1 MPELVSTIIPTYNRA
16 ALLVRALDSV
26 AAQGYRPIEVVII
39 DDGST
44 DNTVEIV
51 SARRQY
57 LAARGIDVIFHQQ
70 QNQKAPKARNVGMK
84 LARGSLF
91 AFLDSDD
98 LWLPTFLETVVRL
111 LDQHPECGMGFSG
124 ILGIDDNDVV
134 FAERKIYLEPEP
146 IEGVLRNPFNHIIRY
161 MPTQTSGVIVRRS
174 VIEDVGDFDLALPVV
189 EDWDLWYRIGK
200 RYDMCYTTRALACNR
215 SHPDNLPK
223 HDTLALSGNIR
234 MNLRHL
240 PDVTDAFSRDVLTQR
255 IHKQI
260 ILLQE
265 QILREGKEA
274 NGSSALLHNELSP
287 ETWRF
292 KLGNLMREQPA
303 WIGQMYARVIRA
315 LGDYQRN
322 EWVKRNASVSGA
334 AAR

>member
-1 MPELVSTIIPTYNRA
+1 MAELVSTIIPTYNRA

-26 AAQGYRPIEVVII
+26 AAQGYRPIEVVIV

-44 DNTVEIV
+44 DNTVDV
-51 SARRQY
+51 VAARRQY

-134 FAERKIYLEPEP
+134 FAERKMYLEPDP
-146 IEGVLRNPFNHIIRY
+146 VEGVLRKPFNRIIRY
-161 MPTQTSGVIVRRS
+161 MPTQTSGVIVRKS
-174 VIEDVGDFDLALPVV
+174 VIDDVGDFDLNLPVV

-223 HDTLALSGNIR
+223 HDTLALSGNIK

-240 PDVTDAFSRDVLTQR
+240 PDVTDPFSREVLIAR
-255 IHKQI
+255 LHKQI
-260 ILLQE
+260 TLLQE
-265 QILREGKEA
+265 QIMREGKHA
-274 NGSSALLHNELSP
+274 NGCAPLLESEMSP
-287 ETWRF
+287 ETGRF
-292 KLGNLMREQPA
+292 KLGTLIREQPG
-303 WIGQMYARVIRA
+303 WVGQMYAYVIRA
-315 LGDYQRN
+315 LGEYQRS
-322 EWVKRNASVSGA
+322 EWIRRSGGT

>member
-26 AAQGYRPIEVVII
+26 AAQAYRPIEVVII

-44 DNTVEIV
+44 DNTVETV
-51 SARRQY
+51 TSRRPY

-98 LWLPTFLETVVRL
+98 LWLPDFLETVVRL
-111 LDQHPECGMGFSG
+111 LDEHPECGMGFSG

-134 FAERKIYLEPEP
+134 FAERRMYLDPDPE
-146 IEGVLRNPFNHIIRY
+146 EGVLQEPFNRIIRY
-161 MPTQTSGVIVRRS
+161 MPTQTSGVIVRRT
-174 VIEDVGDFDLALPVV
+174 VIDDVGDFDLSLPVV

-223 HDTLALSGNIR
+223 HDTLALSGNIK

-240 PDVTDAFSRDVLTQR
+240 PDVTDGFSREVLIER

-260 ILLQE
+260 TLLQE
-265 QILREGKEA
+265 QILREGKHA
-274 NGSSALLHNELSP
+274 NGYAPLLENQLSP

-292 KLGNLMREQPA
+292 ALGCLMREQPEWVGRAYA
-303 WIGQMYARVIRA
+303 WIIRA
-315 LGDYQRN
+315 MGEYQRN
-322 EWVKRNASVSGA
+322 EWVKRTATAGGA

>member
-26 AAQGYRPIEVVII
+26 AAQGYRPIEVVIV

-44 DNTVEIV
+44 DNTVDV
-51 SARRQY
+51 VTSRRQY
-57 LAARGIDVIFHQQ
+57 LAGKGIEVIFHQQ

-98 LWLPTFLETVVRL
+98 LWLPTFLETVVGL
-111 LDQHPECGMGFSG
+111 LDRHPECGMAFSG

-134 FAERKIYLEPEP
+134 FAERKMYLEPEP
-146 IEGVLRNPFNHIIRY
+146 EEDVLEEPFNHIIRY
-161 MPTQTSGVIVRRS
+161 MPTQTSGVVARKS
-174 VIEDVGDFDLALPVV
+174 VIDDVGDFDLSLPVV

-200 RYDMCYTTRALACNR
+200 RYDMEYTVRALACNR
-215 SHPDNLPK
+215 QHPNNLPK
-223 HDTLALSGNIR
+223 TDTLALSGNIK

-240 PDVTDAFSRDVLTQR
+240 PDVTDPFSREVLITR
-255 IHKQI
+255 LHKQI
-260 ILLQE
+260 TLLQE
-265 QILREGKEA
+265 QITREGKQA
-274 NGSSALLHNELSP
+274 NGCAPLLENEMSP

-292 KLGNLMREQPA
+292 KLGTLIREQPG
-303 WIGQMYARVIRA
+303 WVGRTYAYIIRA
-315 LGDYQRN
+315 LGEYQRS
-322 EWVKRNASVSGA
+322 EWIRRSGGA
-334 AAR
+334 TAK

>member
-1 MPELVSTIIPTYNRA
+1 MSELVSTIIPTYNRA

-26 AAQGYRPIEVVII
+26 AAQAYRPVEVVII

-44 DNTVEIV
+44 DNTVETV
-51 SARRQY
+51 ASRRPY

-70 QNQKAPKARNVGMK
+70 QNLKAPKARNVGMK

-98 LWLPTFLETVVRL
+98 LWLPDFLETVVRL
-111 LDQHPECGMGFSG
+111 MVEHPDCGMGFSG

-134 FAERKIYLEPEP
+134 FAERRMYLDPDPE
-146 IEGVLRNPFNHIIRY
+146 EGVLHEPFNRIIRY
-161 MPTQTSGVIVRRS
+161 MPTQTSGVIVRRK
-174 VIEDVGDFDLALPVV
+174 VIDDVGDFDLSLPVV

-223 HDTLALSGNIR
+223 HDTLALSGNIK

-240 PDVTDAFSRDVLTQR
+240 PDVTDAFSREVLIER

-260 ILLQE
+260 TLLQE
-265 QILREGKEA
+265 QILREGKHA
-274 NGSSALLHNELSP
+274 NGYAPLLENELSP

-292 KLGNLMREQPA
+292 ALGCLMRDQPA
-303 WIGQMYARVIRA
+303 WVGQAYAWVIRA
-315 LGDYQRN
+315 MGEYQRN
-322 EWVKRNASVSGA
+322 EWVKRTVAGGA

>member
-51 SARRQY
+51 AGRREY
-57 LAARGIDVIFHQQ
+57 LASKGIDVIFHQQ
-70 QNQKAPKARNVGMK
+70 KNQKAPKARNVGMK
-84 LARGSLF
+84 LARGSLY

-98 LWLPTFLETVVRL
+98 LWMPTFVETVVRL
-111 LDQHPECGMGFSG
+111 LDEHPQCGMGFSG
-124 ILGIDDNDVV
+124 ILGIDDNDMV
-134 FAERKIYLEPEP
+134 FAERKMYLDPDPE
-146 IEGVLRNPFNHIIRY
+146 EGVLENPFNRIIRY
-161 MPTQTSGVIVRRS
+161 MPTQTSGVIVRRA
-174 VIEDVGDFDLALPVV
+174 VIDDVGDFDLGLPVV

-200 RYDMCYTTRALACNR
+200 KYDMCYTVKALACNR

-223 HDTLALSGNIR
+223 SDTLALSGNIK

-240 PDVTDAFSRDVLTQR
+240 PDVTDPFSREVLVER
-255 IHKQI
+255 IKKQI
-260 ILLQE
+260 TLLQE
-265 QILREGKEA
+265 QLMREGKQA
-274 NGSSALLHNELSP
+274 NGYQPLLHNDLSP

-292 KLGNLMREQPA
+292 KLGTLIREQPA
-303 WIGQMYARVIRA
+303 WVGQMYAHAIRMM
-315 LGDYQRN
+315 GEYSRN
-322 EWVKRNASVSGA
+322 EWVKRG
-334 AAR
+334 R

>member
-84 LARGSLF
+84 LARGTLF

-111 LDQHPECGMGFSG
+111 LDRHPECGMGFSG

-134 FAERKIYLEPEP
+134 FAERKMYLEPEP

-174 VIEDVGDFDLALPVV
+174 VIEDVGDFDLELPVV

-240 PDVTDAFSRDVLTQR
+240 PDVTDPFSREVLTQR

-292 KLGNLMREQPA
+292 KLGNLMREQPV

-322 EWVKRNASVSGA
+322 EWVKRSATGA

>member
-1 MPELVSTIIPTYNRA
+1 MAELVSTIIPTYNRA

-26 AAQGYRPIEVVII
+26 AAQRYRPIEVVIV

-44 DNTVEIV
+44 DNTVEV
-51 SARRQY
+51 VAARREY
-57 LAARGIDVIFHQQ
+57 LAARGIDAIFHQQ

-111 LDQHPECGMGFSG
+111 LDEHPQCGMAFSG

-134 FAERKIYLEPEP
+134 FAERKMYLEPEP
-146 IEGVLRNPFNHIIRY
+146 EEDVLEEPFNHIIRY
-161 MPTQTSGVIVRRS
+161 MPTQTSGVVVRRS
-174 VIEDVGDFDLALPVV
+174 VIEDVGDFDLSLPVV

-200 RYDMCYTTRALACNR
+200 RYDMAYTTRALACNR
-215 SHPDNLPK
+215 NHPDNLPK
-223 HDTLALSGNIR
+223 SDTLALSGNIK

-240 PDVTDAFSRDVLTQR
+240 PDVTDPFSREVLTQR
-255 IHKQI
+255 IQKQI
-260 ILLQE
+260 TLLQE
-265 QILREGKEA
+265 QIMREGKHA
-274 NGSSALLHNELSP
+274 NGYAPLLENDLSP

-292 KLGNLMREQPA
+292 KLGNLMREQPV
-303 WIGQMYARVIRA
+303 WVGRMYAWVIRA
-315 LGDYQRN
+315 MGEYQRN
-322 EWVKRNASVSGA
+322 EWVKRSATGTTG
-334 AAR
+334 R